1 MTTTDVSK
9 KYLKTRS
16 PEAPSIQGI
25 AVSIRDEALTLAQ
38 DSYAVYQRGSDIG
51 SLLRHSGFFD
61 TFKHGL
67 AGGVANAL
75 AANDQRVLAVY
86 SYEPSMNPDSESG
99 EDMPMEATV
108 HVLALVAAPSAALE
122 SFVAALDSAL
132 TASLKEL
139 PSPLFASRE
148 SVLDVNMITEKDVRL
163 RLGYAALLSS
173 VFAPPLKV
181 WSREG

>member
-1 MTTTDVSK
+1 
-9 KYLKTRS
+9 
-16 PEAPSIQGI
+16 
-25 AVSIRDEALTLAQ
+25 
-38 DSYAVYQRGSDIG
+38 
-51 SLLRHSGFFD
+51 
-61 TFKHGL
+61 
-67 AGGVANAL
+67 
-75 AANDQRVLAVY
+75 
-86 SYEPSMNPDSESG
+86 MNPDSESG

-108 HVLALVAAPSAALE
+108 HLLALVAAPSAALE

-148 SVLDVNMITEKDVRL
+148 SVLDVNLITEKDVRL
-163 RLGYAALLSS
+163 GLGYAALLSS